1 MILPALYARYSSDRQ
16 RSASIDDQV
25 REGCALATRHGWPKP
40 EIYTDAEISGERK
53 DRPGYTALLR
63 AARAGEFNVLL
74 LWDLKRLSRAADLPH
89 LLENLRYWG
98 VRVVTCD
105 GFDSDQE
112 GADIRGWIDG
122 LMGKRYLRELAK
134 NTHRGLKGRALAG
147 ASAGGLPYGYRK
159 TEVGQRAIDD
169 AEAAVVRRIF
179 NDYLDGLSPRR
190 IADNL
195 NRERIKSP
203 RGSTWAVSAVYGDAK
218 RGIGIL
224 GNPIYIGRQV
234 WNRSQWIKDP
244 ETGLRTRKER
254 PESEW
259 IVTEHPELAII
270 DPVTWQAAQ
279 KRLASRRQRNP
290 GKARPGT
297 PMRYL
302 LSGVLRCGECGG
314 PFVMLDRKYGCAT
327 HKDRGSSVCA
337 SDIRLPQKLAES
349 VLLSGVK
356 EQLLSDAAYQQ
367 FLRLVTAALKD
378 AGPDTDRL
386 HRELRQAEQERDNI
400 MNAIR
405 AGIITPTTKREL
417 EAAEA
422 RAQQIRAELTRA
434 KTSQPVTMVPRIRQ
448 EWQRI
453 VATLED
459 YARNIPAAREAL
471 RELLGENVIVRRNEN
486 GEPVAE
492 FAASPALQ
500 IAMVAGAGFE
510 PATFGL

>member
-1 MILPALYARYSSDRQ
+1 
-16 RSASIDDQV
+16 
-25 REGCALATRHGWPKP
+25 
-40 EIYTDAEISGERK
+40 
-53 DRPGYTALLR
+53 
-63 AARAGEFNVLL
+63 
-74 LWDLKRLSRAADLPH
+74 
-89 LLENLRYWG
+89 
-98 VRVVTCD
+98 
-105 GFDSDQE
+105 
-112 GADIRGWIDG
+112 
-122 LMGKRYLRELAK
+122 
-134 NTHRGLKGRALAG
+134 
-147 ASAGGLPYGYRK
+147 
-159 TEVGQRAIDD
+159 
-169 AEAAVVRRIF
+169 
-179 NDYLDGLSPRR
+179 
-190 IADNL
+190 
-195 NRERIKSP
+195 
-203 RGSTWAVSAVYGDAK
+203 
-218 RGIGIL
+218 
-224 GNPIYIGRQV
+224 
-234 WNRSQWIKDP
+234 
-244 ETGLRTRKER
+244 
-254 PESEW
+254 
-259 IVTEHPELAII
+259 
-270 DPVTWQAAQ
+270 
-279 KRLASRRQRNP
+279 
-290 GKARPGT
+290 
-297 PMRYL
+297 
-302 LSGVLRCGECGG
+302 
-314 PFVMLDRKYGCAT
+314 MLDRKYGCAT

-386 HRELRQAEQERDNI
+386 QRELRQAEQERDNI

-434 KTSQPVTMVPRIRQ
+434 KTAQPVTMVPRIRQ

-492 FAASPALQ
+492 FAASSKLLHLE
-500 IAMVAGAGFE
+500 MVAGAGFE